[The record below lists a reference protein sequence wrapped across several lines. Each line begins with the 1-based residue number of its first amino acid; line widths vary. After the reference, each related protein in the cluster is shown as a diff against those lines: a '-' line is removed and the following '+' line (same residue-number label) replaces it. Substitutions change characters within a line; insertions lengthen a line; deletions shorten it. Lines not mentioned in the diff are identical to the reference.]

1 VDFVY
6 DKDVHMNS
14 MCRQINDCANSVSE
28 QIRGTKGYTDGAES
42 IWDADGNVLYKW
54 ESPVDAAGEKTQNS
68 PYVQEHIDLVTAI
81 RTGNQIVEAEET
93 AKSVLTAIMG
103 RESAYTGKKVTWEE
117 MMGSDMV
124 LGPQG
129 ELSLGPV
136 DIKAVIP
143 IAGSAPA

>member
-1 VDFVY
+1 
-6 DKDVHMNS
+6 MNS
-14 MCRQINDCANSVSE
+14 QCRQINDCANSVSE
-28 QIRGTKGYTDGAES
+28 QIRGTKGYSDGEGA
-42 IWDADGNVLYKW
+42 IWSPEGELLYSW
-54 ESPVDAAGEKTQNS
+54 ESPVDAAGEQLQNS

-93 AKSVLTAIMG
+93 ANSVLTAIMG
-103 RESAYTGKKVTWEE
+103 RESAYTGKKVTWED

-136 DIKAVIP
+136 DMKAVIP